1 MLAHVNMPLLHERDR
16 KFVRDK
22 LLAELVNHVKM
33 VVFTQE
39 FDCQYCADVRM
50 LAEELAELAD
60 GRLKLTVYDFEKDS
74 RAADRYRVDKI
85 PALLLHEE
93 KEYGVRFF
101 GIPSGY
107 EFATLLED
115 IIDVSRGVTRLS
127 ESTKAKL
134 RAIKEPVHIQVF
146 VTPTCPYCP
155 RAVRLAH
162 QMAIENPVITAD
174 MVEAIEFPHLA
185 NKYDVMAVP
194 KVVIN
199 DRISF
204 EGALPEAHFL
214 EHVLLAVENR

>member
-1 MLAHVNMPLLHERDR
+1 MPLLHERDR
-16 KFVRDK
+16 KVVRDK
-22 LLAELVNHVKM
+22 LLAGLVNPVKM

-39 FDCQYCADVRM
+39 FECQYCADVRM

-74 RAADRYRVDKI
+74 EAADRYRVDKI
-85 PALLLHEE
+85 PALLLHGE

-115 IIDVSRGVTRLS
+115 IINVSRGVTRLS

-155 RAVRLAH
+155 
-162 QMAIENPVITAD
+162 
-174 MVEAIEFPHLA
+174 
-185 NKYDVMAVP
+185 
-194 KVVIN
+194 
-199 DRISF
+199 
-204 EGALPEAHFL
+204 
-214 EHVLLAVENR
+214 